1 MSLLDLDRIKLW
13 ALQKIIGGELERFD
27 TVYEEMMSGEYE
39 LIESVCAHV
48 RNGKSKRFR
57 PTLLLLSAK
66 ENGPSSDEAVIAA
79 ACVEMI
85 HTATLLHDDIIDEA
99 LTRRGLPAVNE
110 AWDTATALVMGDYLY
125 SKALVVLSQHQQF
138 EALKLLSGTTLKM
151 SQAEMMQIQTRHDMA
166 ISEETYLD
174 IIYRKTA
181 SLIESACI
189 IGAGFHKDN
198 AERTDIFGDFGR
210 KIGFVFQITDDIF
223 DYLGDERRL
232 GKPTGQDWEEGRITL
247 PLIAALRQAP
257 QEKSSDLLG
266 RIQAIAPDERAGL
279 WPEVKGFVLEH
290 GGVDYARDLAR
301 RYGDEGKAAL
311 APVAAGAQKDLL
323 AVAVEYVL
331 RRLN

>member
-1 MSLLDLDRIKLW
+1 MSLLDRERVKLW
-13 ALQKIIGGELERFD
+13 ALQKIIGGELARFD
-27 TVYEEMMSGEYE
+27 TVFNELMTGESP

-66 ENGPSSDEAVIAA
+66 SEGDVPDEAVVAA
-79 ACVEMI
+79 VCVEMI

-99 LTRRGLPAVNE
+99 VTRRGLPSVNQ

-125 SKALVVLSQHQQF
+125 SKALDVLSRSGLHV
-138 EALKLLSGTTLKM
+138 ALNLLAGTTLKM
-151 SQAEMMQIQTRHDMA
+151 SQAEMIQLQTRHDLG

-181 SLIESACI
+181 SLIESACM
-189 IGAGFHKDN
+189 IGAGFHADH
-198 AERTDIFGDFGR
+198 ADRTVVFGEFGR

-247 PLIAALRQAP
+247 PLIASLRQAP
-257 QEKSSDLLG
+257 ERQSSDLCE
-266 RIQAIAPDERAGL
+266 RIGQLAPDQRALL
-279 WPEVKGFVLEH
+279 WPDVKAFVLEH

-301 RYGDEGKAAL
+301 RLGDEGKEAL

>member
-1 MSLLDLDRIKLW
+1 MSLLDRERVQLW

-27 TVYEEMMSGEYE
+27 HEFNAMMSGETP
-39 LIESVCAHV
+39 LIEDVCAHV

-57 PTLLLLSAK
+57 PTLLLLAAK
-66 ENGPSSDEAVIAA
+66 HDGAVPDAAITAA

-99 LTRRGLPAVNE
+99 ITRRGLPSIND
-110 AWDTATALVMGDYLY
+110 AWGVATALVMGDYLY
-125 SKALVVLSQHQQF
+125 SKALDVLAAR
-138 EALKLLSGTTLKM
+138 ELSGALRLLAGTTFKM
-151 SQAEMMQIQTRHDMA
+151 SQAEMMQLETRHDLA
-166 ISEETYLD
+166 ISEETYLQ
-174 IIYRKTA
+174 IIDRKTA
-181 SLIESACI
+181 SLIESACA
-189 IGAGFHKDN
+189 IGAGFHPEHARR
-198 AERTDIFGDFGR
+198 AEIFGEFGR

-257 QEKSSDLLG
+257 
-266 RIQAIAPDERAGL
+266 ADEREALLAEVGAVPPAERGRL
-279 WPEVKGFVLEH
+279 WPRVKSFVLDR

-301 RYGDEGKAAL
+301 RLGDEGKAAL

-323 AVAVEYVL
+323 GVAVEYVL

>member
-1 MSLLDLDRIKLW
+1 MSLLDRQRVQLLT
-13 ALQKIIGGELERFD
+13 LQRIIGGELKRFEAAYD
-27 TVYEEMMSGEYE
+27 AMMSGETP
-39 LIESVCAHV
+39 LIEDVCAHV

-66 ENGPSSDEAVIAA
+66 HEGDVPDGAIAAA

-99 LTRRGLPAVNE
+99 LTRRGLPSINE
-110 AWDTATALVMGDYLY
+110 AWGVATAVVMGDYLY
-125 SKALVVLSQHQQF
+125 SKALDVLAAEGMG
-138 EALKLLSGTTLKM
+138 EALRLLAGTTFKM
-151 SQAEMMQIQTRHDMA
+151 SQAEMMQLETKHDLA
-166 ISEETYLD
+166 ISEETYLT
-174 IIYRKTA
+174 IIERKTA
-181 SLIESACI
+181 SLIESACA
-189 IGAGFHKDN
+189 IGAGFHPQH
-198 AERTDIFGDFGR
+198 AGRTEVFGEFGR

-257 QEKSSDLLG
+257 PAERDALL
-266 RIQAIAPDERAGL
+266 AEIAALPPGERRPL
-279 WPEVKGFVLEH
+279 WPRVKSFVLDN

-301 RYGDEGKAAL
+301 RLGDEGKDAL

-323 AVAVEYVL
+323 TVAVEYVL